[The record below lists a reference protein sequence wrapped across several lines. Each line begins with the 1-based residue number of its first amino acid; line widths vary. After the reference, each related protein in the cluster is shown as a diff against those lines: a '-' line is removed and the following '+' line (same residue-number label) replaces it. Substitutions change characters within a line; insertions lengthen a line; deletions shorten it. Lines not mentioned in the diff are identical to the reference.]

1 MGDSSPLVVDRLAA
15 WQEGIYLH
23 VAFSYPKLTRMASL
37 QPTVGTLGFPRAS
50 FIFSRFQ
57 GLGRLL
63 SDAQHVYTQT
73 NVTLTFV
80 KLVVREC
87 PLKTLVCNHSPSRV
101 RPRVKRG
108 DLFLFTS
115 YRPVPVLRAFYS
127 KILEKIL
134 YNRLINFLNIFNIL
148 CNNQYGFRK
157 NHSTAY
163 MLIQL

>member
-1 MGDSSPLVVDRLAA
+1 
-15 WQEGIYLH
+15 
-23 VAFSYPKLTRMASL
+23 MASL

-63 SDAQHVYTQT
+63 TQT
-73 NVTLTFV
+73 TVTLTFV

-87 PLKTLVCNHSPSRV
+87 PLKTLVCNHFPSRV

-115 YRPVPVLRAFYS
+115 YRPVPVLPAFYS
-127 KILEKIL
+127 KLLEKIL
-134 YNRLINFLNIFNIL
+134 YNRLINFLNIFNSL

-163 MLIQL
+163 TLIQL